1 MEGGGIKTMEE
12 ENAVLTSPQQ
22 HIKITT
28 IYGTILTEI
37 DLKTSRMAIL
47 QTRQ

>member
-1 MEGGGIKTMEE
+1 MEE
-12 ENAVLTSPQQ
+12 GNAVLTSPQQ

-28 IYGTILTEI
+28 MYGTTLTDM
-37 DLKTSRMAIL
+37 DLKTSRRASL